1 MNCTKN
7 PSRKILDIQ
16 LFSSGRAQVKRAIRP
31 LLVGLLILVAL
42 WIHGGSTGHAPQP
55 ATAATPVAFTN
66 TNISLAEHPEGQQMM
81 AKAAKDAAMVDIRFK
96 FLDKTYKND
105 VYVREPVTGKK
116 ARVSCRRFK
125 GVSGFTLKIDPPQF
139 KLTPKG
145 LTINQN
151 ISRIS
156 AQGIK
161 IKWQLGPCAWSAV
174 GVGVTMSDIEFVYKA
189 KPMLTFDG
197 NGACRLT
204 FNSETQK
211 IKVKIGDFNIT
222 GVQNDLDKL
231 AKDAFRE
238 GINAAFSAMFGN
250 LMADSLAK
258 VTVDMCGSG

>member
-1 MNCTKN
+1 MNRTTKR
-7 PSRKILDIQ
+7 SRRILGIEGCP
-16 LFSSGRAQVKRAIRP
+16 GRWVQVQRFIRP
-31 LLVGLLILVAL
+31 LSVSVLTVAVLLVLSGLPVSGET
-42 WIHGGSTGHAPQP
+42 GGAI
-55 ATAATPVAFTN
+55 PVSFKN
-66 TNISLAEHPEGQQMM
+66 TSIPLAEHPQGQQMM
-81 AKAAKDAAMVDIRFK
+81 AKAATEASLVEIKVK

-105 VYVREPVTGKK
+105 VHVKEPITGKK
-116 ARVSCRRFK
+116 VRVSCRRFK
-125 GVSGFTLKIDPPQF
+125 GVSGFTLKIDKPTF
-139 KLTPKG
+139 ELTSKG
-145 LTINQN
+145 LTISQN
-151 ISRIS
+151 ISRLS

-161 IKWQLGPCAWSAV
+161 IKWQLGPCAWSAT
-174 GVGVTMSDIEFVYKA
+174 GVGVSMSDIEFVYKA

-204 FNSETQK
+204 FNSQTEK

-238 GINAAFSAMFGN
+238 GINAAFRAMYGD